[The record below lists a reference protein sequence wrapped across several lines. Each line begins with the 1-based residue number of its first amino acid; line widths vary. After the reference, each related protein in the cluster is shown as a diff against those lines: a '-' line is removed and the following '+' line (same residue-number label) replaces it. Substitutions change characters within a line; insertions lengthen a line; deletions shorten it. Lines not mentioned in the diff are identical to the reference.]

1 MNYIDLRSDTVT
13 WPTEA
18 MRKAMAQAP
27 VGDDV
32 YGDDPTVNELERLAA
47 EMTGKEA
54 ALFVPSGTFGN
65 QLSLFTWCPR
75 GSEVI
80 LGEQCHIIQHEAGAA
95 SVIAGVQTRPIFA
108 PDGILPLETIEERIR
123 GNDIHYPPTSLI
135 CIENAHSS
143 GRVIPLSYMK
153 EVAQLAH
160 AHGLPVHLD
169 GARLFNAAVSMG
181 VSAIEIS
188 SMVDSVMFC
197 LSKGLC
203 APVGSMLAGSREFIE
218 KARRR
223 RKISGRRHAPGR
235 CACSCRP
242 HCPQGYDA
250 TPCRRSRKCAL
261 PCQPASMDSWHRGGE
276 RSARYQYGIFQAS
289 GRHRWLGA
297 RSILQ
302 GARSADQPAG
312 AWLVPLCDALL
323 DS

>member
-223 RKISGRRHAPGR
+223 RKIMGGGMRQVGVLAAAGLIALKDMTRRLAEDHENAHYLASQLAWIPGIEVE
-235 CACSCRP
+235 
-242 HCPQGYDA
+242 
-250 TPCRRSRKCAL
+250 KEAL
-261 PCQPASMDSWHRGGE
+261 DINMV
-276 RSARYQYGIFQAS
+276 FFK
-289 GRHRWLGA
+289 L
-297 RSILQ
+297 
-302 GARSADQPAG
+302 PAG
-312 AWLVPLCDALL
+312 IDGSALVR
-323 DS
+323 